1 MYFVYTYFKKGCF
14 NDACFIDRS
23 ASCLLNLR
31 LLFSSYYRTCSPKTR
46 AIVYFCDLVFS
57 GVPLA
62 RKAINTFIYSKHD
75 ALRSMKHGSCIMH
88 H

>member
-1 MYFVYTYFKKGCF
+1 MLAKFMAAFLYPLALRQEKMCF
-14 NDACFIDRS
+14 FMIW
-23 ASCLLNLR
+23 
-31 LLFSSYYRTCSPKTR
+31 FSP
-46 AIVYFCDLVFS
+46 

-75 ALRSMKHGSCIMH
+75 ALRSMKQGSCIMH